1 MTDPQ
6 DMISRKAV
14 LEAINPLLTALLDMT
29 VTKSDVSIIAASIR
43 ALPSVGVTVKPLEW
57 VETKVLRKHLVEGE
71 TVIEF
76 TTKGQTTYTLTK
88 NYQIGLSWSAYRGR
102 NTPVAGGTCVS
113 LESAKAAAQ
122 ADYAARIL
130 AALDVQPAPDAAMVR
145 AEALEDAAKACD
157 RIAGNTADF
166 PRDHRRAAGQCAAMI
181 RALITTPAPSL
192 GNFALSE
199 TLQGVVENL
208 QKAPRWDTAT
218 DRPAPSPDVQ
228 ELIEAAQWARNRL
241 ELIADESWHGDG
253 RDLKRS
259 IVGVFADFDAA
270 LAKCGS
276 YMPDEIR
283 STTKPAP
290 SPDVAALIEK
300 VIRAEDMALAFS
312 DIATTETLSG
322 RTEVMAF
329 CQKLDR
335 FLFPA
340 IRAALARKGGEA

>member
-1 MTDPQ
+1 M
-6 DMISRKAV
+6 
-14 LEAINPLLTALLDMT
+14 
-29 VTKSDVSIIAASIR
+29 
-43 ALPSVGVTVKPLEW
+43 
-57 VETKVLRKHLVEGE
+57 
-71 TVIEF
+71 
-76 TTKGQTTYTLTK
+76 
-88 NYQIGLSWSAYRGR
+88 
-102 NTPVAGGTCVS
+102 
-113 LESAKAAAQ
+113 
-122 ADYAARIL
+122 
-130 AALDVQPAPDAAMVR
+130 
-145 AEALEDAAKACD
+145 
-157 RIAGNTADF
+157 
-166 PRDHRRAAGQCAAMI
+166 
-181 RALITTPAPSL
+181 
-192 GNFALSE
+192 
-199 TLQGVVENL
+199 
-208 QKAPRWDTAT
+208 
-218 DRPAPSPDVQ
+218 
-228 ELIEAAQWARNRL
+228 